1 MESKNVKGRNMR
13 GRSGRGHAEADFKRD
28 IKPKL
33 ALVDGVPVLYPPTS
47 PEHDATRNGVQIVKE
62 ALITRFSLQ
71 YGRKGRFIADDE
83 YFETPMPDAPEVD
96 YDPHD
101 VQSMIF
107 WDAYKI
113 ACAEVVKEGL
123 KADSQKVEW
132 FAFIISILSP
142 ASKDLVEA
150 EDEWD
155 EVEEHQ
161 DPLELWHLIERTHLT
176 RITGSTDIDHYNAM
190 EAYNACKQERHESVS
205 EYKKRFERAVS
216 ALERVQHP
224 DIPIG
229 RMRVIKWIRGLNDKQ
244 MEEQSY
250 QHPTGGW
257 GPS

>member
-113 ACAEVVKEGL
+113 ACAEVVREGL
-123 KADSQKVEW
+123 KAESQKVNGSPSSSVYSHPHLK
-132 FAFIISILSP
+132 ISWKLKMSGMR
-142 ASKDLVEA
+142 SKNT
-150 EDEWD
+150 
-155 EVEEHQ
+155 
-161 DPLELWHLIERTHLT
+161 RT
-176 RITGSTDIDHYNAM
+176 RWSCGI
-190 EAYNACKQERHESVS
+190 
-205 EYKKRFERAVS
+205 
-216 ALERVQHP
+216 
-224 DIPIG
+224 
-229 RMRVIKWIRGLNDKQ
+229 
-244 MEEQSY
+244 
-250 QHPTGGW
+250 
-257 GPS
+257 